1 MKYTP
6 HTEQEIKE
14 MLAKVGV
21 NSLEELFSTIP
32 DNLKYKKPLEI
43 EEGKSEVEVME
54 HMNAIA
60 NAVMPLNEMSFLGGG
75 CYPDFIPHIV
85 DHFSGLGEF
94 LTAYTPYQPEASQGT
109 LQVIFEFQTL
119 MARLLKMDVANAS
132 MYDGATAT
140 VEAAFMALSAQKN
153 RNKVIAAGAIHYEY
167 KQVLK
172 TYFKHVDS
180 EVEFIDEDPATGR
193 INPETLKNAIDA
205 NTAGVIVQN
214 PNFLGLLEDMD
225 DISKIIHDA
234 GALLISVVEP
244 VSLGILKTPGEYEA
258 DIAIGEGQPLG
269 AYANYGG
276 PGFGFFSTRDGNF
289 KKGDFMR
296 KMPGRIVSRTVD
308 TEGKPAYALALQTR
322 EQHIRRAKAT
332 SNICTNQGIMAFRAL
347 VYMSMFGKEGFYEQS
362 ERVTQLAHFAAEKI
376 SAIDGFSMKYDTPF
390 FREFV
395 IQTPDNAD
403 TLFRKLAMYNIYPGI
418 PLVWFYP
425 ERENE
430 LLVSVSTLNTADAI
444 DKLAKNLKNLA

>member
-1 MKYTP
+1 
-6 HTEQEIKE
+6 
-14 MLAKVGV
+14 
-21 NSLEELFSTIP
+21 
-32 DNLKYKKPLEI
+32 
-43 EEGKSEVEVME
+43 ME

-94 LTAYTPYQPEASQGT
+94 LTAYTPYQAEASQGT

-140 VEAAFMALSAQKN
+140 VEAAFMAVSSQKK
-153 RNKVIAAGAIHYEY
+153 RNKVIAAGALHYEY

-172 TYFKHVDS
+172 TYFKYIDS
-180 EVEFIDEDPATGR
+180 EVEFLDE
-193 INPETLKNAIDA
+193 NPETGTISIEDLKKVLDDK
-205 NTAGVIVQN
+205 TAAVIVQQ

-225 DISKIIHDA
+225 ELSKTIHEA

-244 VSLGILKTPGEYEA
+244 ISLGILKTPGEYEA

-269 AYANYGG
+269 AYSNYGG

-289 KKGDFMR
+289 KKGDHMR

-308 TEGKPAYALALQTR
+308 ADGNPAYALALQTR

-332 SNICTNQGIMAFRAL
+332 SNICTNQGLMAFRAL
-347 VYMSMFGKEGFYEQS
+347 VYMSMFGKEGYYEQS
-362 ERVTQLAHFAAEKI
+362 ERVTQLAHFAAEKL
-376 SAIDGFSMKYDTPF
+376 SAIDGFSMKYQAPF

-395 IQTPDNAD
+395 LQTPDNAD
-403 TLFRKLAMYNIYPGI
+403 TLFRKLAMYHIYPGI
-418 PLVWFYP
+418 PLSWFYP
-425 ERENE
+425 ERKNE
-430 LLVSVSTLNTADAI
+430 LLVSVSTLNTADSI
-444 DKLAKNLKNLA
+444 EKLARNMKNLA